1 MTSKDAPFLVGIKT
15 VAKVQKKMENSEVE
29 KEKKGRG
36 GARTG
41 AGRPRGRNN
50 YRSIALRI
58 PKDVA
63 NILDAQENR
72 SAYIIEAI
80 RAYDKEQRKHT
91 ILGVE
96 ISYTKQNK

>member
-1 MTSKDAPFLVGIKT
+1 
-15 VAKVQKKMENSEVE
+15 MENQENYL
-29 KEKKGRG
+29 KKKRG
-36 GARTG
+36 GARPG

-63 NILDAQENR
+63 DILDGQENR

-80 RAYDKEQRKHT
+80 RAYDKEQKKHT
-91 ILGVE
+91 ILGIE
-96 ISYTKQNK
+96 ISYSKGDK

>member
-1 MTSKDAPFLVGIKT
+1 
-15 VAKVQKKMENSEVE
+15 MENQE
-29 KEKKGRG
+29 KNIKKGRG
-36 GARTG
+36 GARPG

-63 NILDAQENR
+63 DILDAQKNK

-80 RAYDKEQRKHT
+80 RAYDKEQKKHT
-91 ILGVE
+91 ILGIE
-96 ISYTKQNK
+96 ISYTKGDK